1 MATETTTDIS
11 EVLAGID
18 TFLELVYKGAENGL
32 ANAAA
37 YNQSL
42 LESTIRHGD
51 ITGATRASYR
61 VFLIGGSHTGSAESS
76 SGYADAQAAI
86 TAYLARGFLGHGG
99 NALSQ
104 DSGLSLTPQ
113 QRGLLYTSYTDYQ
126 DKLETENGAQ
136 KATLLPTLI
145 ETMFNNTEDAANGI
159 KAAL

>member
-1 MATETTTDIS
+1 MPIETDIS
-11 EVLAGID
+11 EALLGID
-18 TFLELVYKGAENGL
+18 SLLRIIYQGAENGL

-61 VFLIGGSHTGSAESS
+61 VFLIGGSHTGSSEAS

-86 TAYLARGFLGHGG
+86 AAHAARGFLGHGG
-99 NALSQ
+99 QALSQ
-104 DSGLSLTPQ
+104 DSGVSLTVQ

-136 KATLLPTLI
+136 KATLLPTLL
-145 ETMFNNTEDAANGI
+145 ETMEKNTEDASNGI
-159 KAAL
+159 KALM